1 MRPARRHGVCTGVRI
16 RIERSVVWHLASRT
30 PSWFS
35 CLLVLAVESW
45 GVRSS
50 AGVMSAAAG
59 MAPTAQ
65 GGMAP
70 RMQMGAITDGIITI
84 TIMMMMT
91 KTGFTPRVHV

>member
-1 MRPARRHGVCTGVRI
+1 M
-16 RIERSVVWHLASRT
+16 VWHLVSRT

-45 GVRSS
+45 GANRSI

-59 MAPTAQ
+59 MALTAP

-70 RMQMGAITDGIITI
+70 RMQMAAITDLITI